1 MPVVHMDAKKRA
13 RQNIKRATRNSAT
26 KSTLKTA
33 AKKFLVA
40 LEEKDKDNA
49 LALYNTAIGLFD
61 RAAARGVIHKN
72 AAARKKS
79 RLRLKLNQMG
89 TAPAKVAKKSAS
101 KGTATEKA
109 AKAPKVAKAKADKAE
124 KTDKSA

>member
-13 RQNIKRATRNSAT
+13 RQTIKRAARNSAA
-26 KSTLKTA
+26 KSSLKTA

-40 LEEKDKDNA
+40 IEEKDKANA
-49 LALYNTAIGLFD
+49 LSLYNEAIGLYD

-79 RLRLKLNQMG
+79 RLRLKLNAMG
-89 TAPAKVAKKSAS
+89 TA
-101 KGTATEKA
+101 A
-109 AKAPKVAKAKADKAE
+109 AAPVKAPKKAAAPKAPKAPKTSKADKAE
-124 KTDKSA
+124 KAEKAEKSA

>member
-13 RQNIKRATRNSAT
+13 RQNLKRAARNSAT

-40 LEEKDKDNA
+40 INEKDKDNA
-49 LALYNTAIGLFD
+49 LKLYNDAIALFD
-61 RAAARGVIHKN
+61 RAAARGIIHAN

-89 TAPAKVAKKSAS
+89 TAPAKVAKKAAAP
-101 KGTATEKA
+101 KAEKPAKTTKAKA
-109 AKAPKVAKAKADKAE
+109 AKKA
-124 KTDKSA
+124 

>member
-13 RQNIKRATRNSAT
+13 RQNIKRAERNSAT

-40 LEEKDKDNA
+40 VGEKDKENA
-49 LALYNTAIGLFD
+49 LKLYNEAIGLYD
-61 RAAARGVIHKN
+61 RAAARGVIHAN

-79 RLRLKLNQMG
+79 RLRLKLNNMG
-89 TAPAKVAKKSAS
+89 SAPAKVAKK
-101 KGTATEKA
+101 TA
-109 AKAPKVAKAKADKAE
+109 APKAE
-124 KTDKSA
+124 KAEKPAKTAKPKAEKKA